1 MNWLMANYRMVK
13 ISINQINKKQFYF
26 LISLPSTVNEETK
39 RIVIQRGKEEK
50 KIYEN
55 DQTTRVYVQMTNV
68 YRETKT

>member
-1 MNWLMANYRMVK
+1 MANYRMVK